1 MKNEKALIIVLGV
14 ELNYLIHQLSMKVV
28 LVGPRFTK
36 RCLKF
41 LLKKQICI
49 LDIQEQSI
57 TAKNVEVITA
67 MYLMM
72 VQNLL
77 VNVIATMACA

>member
-14 ELNYLIHQLSMKVV
+14 ELNYLTRQLSMKVV

-57 TAKNVEVITA
+57 TVKNVEVITV

-72 VQNLL
+72 VQNQLE
-77 VNVIATMACA
+77 NAIATMACA